1 MCHGVEDENRIVQY
15 YLSDELGSPLRVL
28 YRNGN
33 GEAYGYD
40 EFGVDLYDPGA
51 EQYGGKRYSRQGER
65 QVFGYIGYRHD
76 DINGTYFAQA
86 KGVPAR
92 GGEVCG
98 SRFKIKDKAAENTD
112 KVINK
117 IVGVYDDQGQELI
130 NRYLYGD
137 GSEYIIDN
145 DLDWNKYMM
154 SNEKLAEFTGNYLAP
169 VGENLKEGE
178 STEVDMQISMI
189 LQGDTKTGYMLMYGS
204 TANVGGYQI
213 QGTVVKDME
222 EWLLMI

>member
-40 EFGVDLYDPGA
+40 EFGVDLYDSGA
-51 EQYGGKRYSRQGER
+51 EQYGGKRYRRQGER
-65 QVFGYIGYRHD
+65 QPLGYRHD
-76 DINGTYFAQA
+76 DINGTYFAKA

-92 GGEVCG
+92 GGEVSG

-154 SNEKLAEFTGNYLAP
+154 SNEKFAEFTGNYLAP

-204 TANVGGYQI
+204 NANVGGYQI